1 MFGPSHD
8 GGSHN
13 SLVQREAFTGK
24 YRLGQ
29 DQHSNL
35 LLPTV
40 RGVVIQACRGVEV
53 KLYVPVYQ
61 TNLCASFDQT
71 LRLYF
76 TNLLD
81 IDRLAFYL
89 EAGLYLVI

>member
-1 MFGPSHD
+1 MDEQQVTWSTEPRLWTSRMFGENCYASLSSFWMFGPSHE

-13 SLVQREAFTGK
+13 SLVPQEAFAGT

-53 KLYVPVYQ
+53 
-61 TNLCASFDQT
+61 
-71 LRLYF
+71 
-76 TNLLD
+76 
-81 IDRLAFYL
+81 
-89 EAGLYLVI
+89 